1 MNKII
6 SKNYGTE
13 VKKNMSN
20 ENKLSLFLK
29 LWGPVCIWSLLIF
42 ILSNQPNLTL
52 NLPNEFIIRK
62 LTHAV
67 EYAVLTFLF
76 FRALYNSQRKTSASP
91 IYFKKYCIV
100 LSFII
105 VLLFAVSDEFHQ
117 TFVLGRQGTPYDV
130 MIDSLGMMVAGLILV
145 KK

>member
-6 SKNYGTE
+6 SKNHSTE
-13 VKKNMSN
+13 IKTNKRN
-20 ENKLSLFLK
+20 EKRFSIFLK
-29 LWGPVCIWSLLIF
+29 LWGPVFIWSSLIF

-62 LTHAV
+62 FIHAV
-67 EYAVLTFLF
+67 EYAVLTFFL
-76 FRALYNSQRKTSASP
+76 FRALYNLPKKTSASP
-91 IYFKKYCIV
+91 IDLKKHCIV
-100 LSFII
+100 FSAII

-117 TFVLGRQGTPYDV
+117 TFVQGRTGTPYDV

>member
-1 MNKII
+1 
-6 SKNYGTE
+6 
-13 VKKNMSN
+13 MSN
-20 ENKLSLFLK
+20 ENKLSPFLK

-67 EYAVLTFLF
+67 EYTVLTLLF
-76 FRALYNSQRKTSASP
+76 FRALYNSIKKPSIST
-91 IYFKKYCIV
+91 INFKKYCFV

-105 VLLFAVSDEFHQ
+105 VLLFSISDEFHQ
-117 TFVLGRQGTPYDV
+117 TFIQGRYGSPYDV
-130 MIDSLGMMVAGLILV
+130 MIDSIGMMFAGLILV